1 MFRKILYP
9 TDFSDVS
16 KKALKY
22 LIQLKEAGTEEVV
35 ILHVVDTRSLNLPEI
50 YYLPEVY
57 PFLDFSLLGEKRE
70 LAAQEE
76 ANKIAKRLNDLG
88 IKTIVRIEKGI
99 PFREIIRAEAEE
111 DISLIV
117 IGSHGI
123 SNVQEML
130 LGSVSENVI
139 RKAKKP
145 VLVVKR

>member
-1 MFRKILYP
+1 LYP

-16 KKALKY
+16 IKALEY
-22 LIQLKEAGTEEVV
+22 LLNLKAAGTKEVV
-35 ILHVVDTRSLNLPEI
+35 ILHVVDTRSLPI
-50 YYLPEVY
+50 PEVY
-57 PFLDFSLLGEKRE
+57 PLLDLSWLEEKQE
-70 LAAQEE
+70 SAAKER
-76 ANKIAKRLNDLG
+76 ALKIAEKLTDSG
-88 IKTIVRIEKGI
+88 IKTTVKIERGI

-130 LGSVSENVI
+130 LGSVSEQVI
-139 RKAKKP
+139 RKAGKP

>member
-1 MFRKILYP
+1 LFRKILYP

-16 KKALKY
+16 KKALNY

-35 ILHVVDTRSLNLPEI
+35 ILHVLDTRSLPIPEI
-50 YYLPEVY
+50 YPL
-57 PFLDFSLLGEKRE
+57 LDLAWLAEKQE
-70 LAAQEE
+70 SAAQAE
-76 ANKIAKRLNDLG
+76 ANKIAEKLTDSG
-88 IKTIVRIEKGI
+88 IKTLVRIEKGI

-123 SNVQEML
+123 SNVQEIL
-130 LGSVSENVI
+130 LGSVSEQVI
-139 RKAKKP
+139 RRARKP